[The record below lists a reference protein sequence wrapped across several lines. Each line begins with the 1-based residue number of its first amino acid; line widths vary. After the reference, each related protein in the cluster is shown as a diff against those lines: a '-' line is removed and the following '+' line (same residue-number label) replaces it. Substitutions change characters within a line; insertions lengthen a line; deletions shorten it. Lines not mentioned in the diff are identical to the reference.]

1 MLIIKAA
8 KRERGKTGEI
18 YGVMS
23 WRGEKGDGTETLEQG
38 SLSSSKKVGA

>member
-1 MLIIKAA
+1 MLIIKSA